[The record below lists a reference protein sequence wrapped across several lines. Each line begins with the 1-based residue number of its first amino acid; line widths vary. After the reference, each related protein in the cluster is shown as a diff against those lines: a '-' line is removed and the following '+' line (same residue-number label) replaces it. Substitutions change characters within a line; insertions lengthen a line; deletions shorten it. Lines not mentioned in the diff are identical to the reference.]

1 MKLFQKGVAV
11 LLAIIISTQS
21 TALAFAETAEP
32 TTVQTED
39 GVTFTHNSDGTVT
52 ATVYPKME
60 VRAMSA
66 APMTNILED
75 QGDSYASTGD
85 NISLRLEKTY
95 TDGEMLVYIES
106 NGAGIFLSRNEC
118 RATDRDRTGELYSFS
133 PCFGAGR

>member
-1 MKLFQKGVAV
+1 MKLSQKGVAV

-21 TALAFAETAEP
+21 TALAYAETAEP

-52 ATVYPKME
+52 ATVYPKLE

-85 NISLRLEKTY
+85 NISLRLEKPIPT
-95 TDGEMLVYIES
+95 EKCWFPLKAMEQV
-106 NGAGIFLSRNEC
+106 FLFIR
-118 RATDRDRTGELYSFS
+118 RRTQGN
-133 PCFGAGR
+133 R

>member
-21 TALAFAETAEP
+21 TALAYAETAEP

-52 ATVYPKME
+52 ATVYPKLE

-95 TDGEMLVYIES
+95 TDGEMLVSIES
-106 NGAGIFLSRNEC
+106 NGAGI
-118 RATDRDRTGELYSFS
+118 SFYPETNS
-133 PCFGAGR
+133 GQQIET

>member
-21 TALAFAETAEP
+21 TALAYAETAEP

-106 NGAGIFLSRNEC
+106 NGAGIFFIRKRMQGN
-118 RATDRDRTGELYSFS
+118 R
-133 PCFGAGR
+133 